1 MISSLINLNSLL
13 IRFDMLYEDKELSSD
28 IKRFNRHQIKKQI
41 ERYFYS
47 NIKGSK
53 FQTVN

>member
-1 MISSLINLNSLL
+1 MISSLLNLNSLL

-28 IKRFNRHQIKKQI
+28 IKRFNRHQIKKKI